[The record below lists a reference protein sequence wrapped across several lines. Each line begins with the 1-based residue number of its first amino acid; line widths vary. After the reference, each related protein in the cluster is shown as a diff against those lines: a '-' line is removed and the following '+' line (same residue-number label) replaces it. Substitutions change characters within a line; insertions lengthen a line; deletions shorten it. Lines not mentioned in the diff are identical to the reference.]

1 MASVNVELKAR
12 DPEPDATAAR
22 CVALGAEDRGVLVQR
37 DTYFAARHGRLK
49 LRQSGQGDDEL
60 IAYRRPDAAEP
71 AESAYVRAAIREA
84 ETVGEALEAALGR
97 VVVVAKRRHL
107 FIWENVR
114 IHLDDVA
121 GLGTFIEL
129 EAIVAADGSGLARA
143 RAKVNMLRDELAI
156 GDDALVAEGYC
167 DLLLDWSQALLR
179 ATDRHA
185 RRAAAGRVQ
194 TEELEA

>member
-1 MASVNVELKAR
+1 MGGDRYPRTAMASVNVELKAR

-114 IHLDDVA
+114 IHLD
-121 GLGTFIEL
+121 
-129 EAIVAADGSGLARA
+129 GSGLARA